1 MGIQGPQG
9 PEDSP
14 GEERSTLGREAG
26 NADRRASGGAGGA
39 GTAFGGADT
48 ASGGEGG
55 AGAEPS
61 GGVYEWYTRGL
72 ELLGAGSP
80 AAAVQLLQR
89 AAEAEP
95 SSRSIRE
102 ALARAQYGSR
112 RFADAADSFRWIVE
126 DNPSE
131 DYALFGL
138 GLSLSRLGDFEEAV
152 EHLALAVAMRP
163 ENKHYTNALRHVRA
177 TLAARR

>member
-1 MGIQGPQG
+1 M
-9 PEDSP
+9 P
-14 GEERSTLGREAG
+14 G
-26 NADRRASGGAGGA
+26 GG
-39 GTAFGGADT
+39 
-48 ASGGEGG
+48 
-55 AGAEPS
+55 GAEPS

-102 ALARAQYGSR
+102 ALARAQYGAR
-112 RFADAADSFRWIVE
+112 RFAEAADSFRWIVQE
-126 DNPSE
+126 NPSE

-138 GLSLSRLGDFEEAV
+138 GLSLSRLGDFEAAV

-163 ENKHYTNALRHVRA
+163 ENKHYNNALRHARA
-177 TLAARR
+177 TLASRR